1 MKVQFAQH
9 GTFAVLSPMTKIIAE
24 EALIWLLNS
33 DFKSHFRQSEFSDT
47 LPDTTSGNA
56 TTGGATTGDAASN

>member
-1 MKVQFAQH
+1 MA
-9 GTFAVLSPMTKIIAE
+9 MR
-24 EALIWLLNS
+24 LIQKQKQVAKQELTPIRHLQIQQRVAIRLPL
-33 DFKSHFRQSEFSDT
+33 HQQL